1 MARNDHFPR
10 ILDVHERLGNQAVN
24 GEATVRKE
32 IFEGLSKPY
41 GTKTL
46 PTMLLYDEYGLRL
59 YDTITTKCPEYYLFA
74 AEEAILKSKSDEIV
88 KAMHA
93 RDIEAGDKINSVV
106 IELGA
111 G

>member
-1 MARNDHFPR
+1 
-10 ILDVHERLGNQAVN
+10 
-24 GEATVRKE
+24 
-32 IFEGLSKPY
+32 
-41 GTKTL
+41 
-46 PTMLLYDEYGLRL
+46 MLLYDEYGLRL